1 MGRALM
7 IPGMV
12 GKNFDEWIKTKKLPK
27 EVKPFGTTKEEL
39 FVCFEEVK
47 AKYGS
52 EADEMPLGAIAF
64 YSFAQKLQVGLQQ
77 LMAGARRFNTTC
89 LSRDDLCTLTEES
102 AKISGIPYV
111 MDAYRSQAIEIMNGN
126 GRA

>member
-27 EVKPFGTTKEEL
+27 EVRPYGSTKEEL
-39 FVCFEEVK
+39 FVCYEDVK

-52 EADEMPLGAIAF
+52 EADQMPLGAVGI
-64 YSFAQKLQVGLQQ
+64 YSFCEKLRVGLQQ
-77 LMAGARRFNTTC
+77 LMAGARRFNTRC
-89 LSRDDLCTLTEES
+89 IRREDLCALTEES
-102 AKISGIPYV
+102 AKISGIQYV
-111 MDAYRSQAIEIMNGN
+111 MDAHRQEAMEIMKN
-126 GRA
+126 